1 MEIAT
6 QTSKKSSL
14 PPKRRSKS
22 RSGCQRCKQ
31 RRIKCDEGLPFC
43 AQCLKRGFSCPGYQQ
58 PMKWRYLNVS
68 AHSTQKPD
76 VQADRSHS
84 SEDGSDGFTQ
94 SESVMAIQ
102 NSRELA
108 SCVDPTSPETSMNTN
123 EEQRHNRHEITTESY
138 EFDRMINDGCCSS
151 SCLLPGGFLNDL
163 VTEDIRNAGEDIMDS
178 LLENSTMQSE
188 FLCPLFKPIDDEAIV
203 LSTHY
208 FSHVCTINSC
218 FDSQLNPL
226 RSVIANL
233 MNSSQLIFHLVM
245 MTAATHLCHQQN
257 EMLSVARQHRHD
269 AISYLIEHRNVT
281 DKGRFEAVLGSILLG
296 MTSAW
301 RDSSALG
308 ISHIHT
314 ARALF
319 QESIARPEASN
330 DPQSTSFLI
339 GIMAY
344 WEAMVAIVTTQ
355 SPRSLEYLIPFC
367 KQENRDTL
375 VYPNPW
381 TGASTTIF
389 IYAAEVSTLC
399 RQNRLTKHLSTS
411 IASTEVCDNIFH
423 EQFTKAGELE
433 AKVLQYSPPVSG
445 RIKDPGDR
453 FTSVSHLQCLAQI
466 YRFSVLVQLYLT
478 FPNLLQKS
486 NTTMSTLDT
495 DLSNETSQ
503 QPPNETIVGLAVNIL
518 SLISSVP
525 ESSGIKVLLTV
536 PLIIAGSALQK
547 VESHNQDIGNLH
559 HTNPFSIEK
568 AILSVH
574 SSDFMIL
581 HWRSLVRQK
590 LKVLH
595 EFVRLDPVPRALQIL
610 EAVWLRADL
619 CVSNRTNTSTQVF
632 IHWLDVMNE
641 ERLES
646 IFG

>member
-1 MEIAT
+1 MEIPT

-43 AQCLKRGFSCPGYQQ
+43 GQCLKRGLSCPGYQQ
-58 PMKWRYLNVS
+58 PMKWRYLNVPG
-68 AHSTQKPD
+68 HPTQKPD

-84 SEDGSDGFTQ
+84 SEDGTDGFTQ
-94 SESVMAIQ
+94 SESVMANQ
-102 NSRELA
+102 YSRELA

-123 EEQRHNRHEITTESY
+123 DEQIHNRHDITPESY
-138 EFDRMINDGCCSS
+138 EFDRMINDGCSSS

-163 VTEDIRNAGEDIMDS
+163 VTEDIGNGGEDIMDS
-178 LLENSTMQSE
+178 LLENSILQSE
-188 FLCPLFKPIDDEAIV
+188 FLFSLFKPIDDKAIL

-208 FSHVCTINSC
+208 FSH
-218 FDSQLNPL
+218 
-226 RSVIANL
+226 
-233 MNSSQLIFHLVM
+233 LIFHLVM

-269 AISYLIEHRNVT
+269 AISYLIEKRNVT

-308 ISHIHT
+308 ITHIHT

-330 DPQSTSFLI
+330 DPQSTSFLV

-367 KQENRDTL
+367 KQENHDTL

-381 TGASTTIF
+381 AGASTTIF

-399 RQNRLTKHLSTS
+399 RQNRLTKYLSTS
-411 IASTEVCDNIFH
+411 IASTEVCENIFH
-423 EQFTKAGELE
+423 EQLTKAGELE

-445 RIKDPGDR
+445 CIKDPDDR

-466 YRFSVLVQLYLT
+466 YKFSVLVQLYLT

-486 NTTMSTLDT
+486 NSTMSTLDT

-503 QPPNETIVGLAVNIL
+503 RSPNEIIVGLAVNIL
-518 SLISSVP
+518 NLISSVP

-547 VESHNQDIGNLH
+547 VENHNQDIGDLH
-559 HTNPFSIEK
+559 RTNPFSIEK
-568 AILSVH
+568 AIISVH

-581 HWRSLVRQK
+581 HWRFLVRQK

-610 EAVWLRADL
+610 EVVWLRADL